1 MFSCST
7 LSPQT
12 HTPPPELMHSYCP
25 HLLFLLTSSSRYH
38 FITVCLCCSA
48 ACLASPSLICPVHFY
63 FIPFSL
69 SLPDPNSVFFLPTS
83 SFSSPSGWLA
93 EAHIPPTTFRSPTAK
108 DFKVFRFLSGG
119 FLERQMCVRKSSW
132 FQRSVCHS
140 RPSSLTP
147 LDQYSLRSQPVYSRA
162 GTTMKHK

>member
-1 MFSCST
+1 MFPCCT

-25 HLLFLLTSSSRYH
+25 HLLFLLTSSRRYH

-69 SLPDPNSVFFLPTS
+69 PLSRLLTQSFFLPTS

-93 EAHIPPTTFRSPTAK
+93 EVRIPPTTFRSSTAK

-119 FLERQMCVRKSSW
+119 FLKRQMCARKSSW
-132 FQRSVCHS
+132 FQRSLCHS
-140 RPSSLTP
+140 CPSLLSTSIP
-147 LDQYSLRSQPVYSRA
+147 
-162 GTTMKHK
+162 